1 MSRVLLVHARPH
13 KRASMRQRA
22 FFPTVLLAC
31 ATLLRGRGHQVRL
44 LDRWIHEEAPEVAL
58 DSAWPAGSAPDL
70 VVVEFATKEVPD
82 AVRLADAVRSRWAG
96 TPVVAIGLHGTMYP
110 HQVAEDGAFDAVVVG
125 DPELP
130 VSSLAEDFTAGLT
143 APGVLPVGGQI
154 AAPPAA
160 GGAGVLDDLYPLDFG
175 LVEVTDY
182 VHRDI
187 GFITGDYT
195 VRRVAR
201 TSLSRGCAYSCSF
214 CVDPYKGY
222 SRLSNDKAL
231 EHLDRVVEVFQPD
244 VVFFDDPEFFLQRR
258 ATLDLLS
265 RFEERYDFQVLSTS
279 RADDYRPDY
288 INEELIRRHRDRW
301 LLWDCGAET
310 GNAGRLAGMNKM
322 ITVSQPQAVADLCG
336 RLGVRA
342 GFSCMVGM
350 PGETEAQMLETVR
363 FLADLKARARGRIS
377 VTYQYYQPIGPTPM
391 ARAAAKLGWQP
402 PAALR
407 DWVRVLE
414 PYTGGP
420 SVYLN
425 PWVPRVN
432 FVHYLMLVVR
442 YVING
447 FARPEERDLVELFRR
462 SWQDRSD
469 RDDWAT
475 LWEVDAARAA
485 GAGYFPTWEEWR
497 EYGQSLG
504 PVGAR

>member
-1 MSRVLLVHARPH
+1 VSDVLLVHAGPH
-13 KRASMRQRA
+13 KRASVSGRA
-22 FFPTVLLAC
+22 FFPTVLLTC
-31 ATLLRGRGHQVRL
+31 ATLLKGRGHQVRL
-44 LDRWIHEEAPEVAL
+44 LDRWIREGPVEPAL
-58 DSAWPAGSAPDL
+58 DSVWPVGSQPAL

-82 AVRLADAVRSRWAG
+82 AVSLADAARSRWPG
-96 TPVVAIGLHGTMYP
+96 TPIVAIGLHGTMYP
-110 HQVAEDGAFDAVVVG
+110 RQVAQDGAFDAVVVG

-130 VSSLAEDFTAGLT
+130 VSALAEDFAGGLR
-143 APGVLPVGGQI
+143 APGVLPAGGG
-154 AAPPAA
+154 APAPVPAA
-160 GGAGVLDDLYPLDFG
+160 AAGVLDDVYPLDFG
-175 LVEVTDY
+175 LVDIDDY
-182 VHRDI
+182 VHRDV

-201 TSLSRGCAYSCSF
+201 TSLSRGCAYSCTF

-222 SRLSNDKAL
+222 SRLSNSKAL
-231 EHLDRVVEVFQPD
+231 EHLDRLVEVFRPD

-265 RFEERYDFQVLSTS
+265 QFENRYDFRVLSTS

-288 INEELIRRHRDRW
+288 INEELIQRHRDRW

-350 PGETEAQMLETVR
+350 PGEGEAHMLETVR
-363 FLADLKARARGRIS
+363 FLEDLKVRARGRIS

-391 ARAAAKLGWQP
+391 ARAAENLGWRP
-402 PAALR
+402 PATLR

-420 SVYLN
+420 SAYLN
-425 PWVPRVN
+425 PWLPRVD

-442 YVING
+442 YVINE
-447 FARPEERDLVELFRR
+447 FARAEERDLMELFRR
-462 SWQDRSD
+462 SWRTRSA
-469 RDDWAT
+469 RGNWAD

-485 GAGYFPTWEEWR
+485 GAGYFPTPEEWQAYLDTVDPAGVR
-497 EYGQSLG
+497 
-504 PVGAR
+504 